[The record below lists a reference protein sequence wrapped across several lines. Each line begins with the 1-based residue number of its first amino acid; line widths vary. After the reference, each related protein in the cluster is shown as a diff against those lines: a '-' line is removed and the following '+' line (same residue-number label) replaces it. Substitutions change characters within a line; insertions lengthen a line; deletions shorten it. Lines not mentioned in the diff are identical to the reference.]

1 LVCSQDGRRAV
12 SVGFG
17 GEVRVWGFEE
27 GRWCAV
33 GGIDTS
39 VGVEGEEEGGEKRK
53 KVGEVW
59 AVALS
64 GEGRWMVATT
74 YDGRVGVWDLDRR
87 AEGEGKG
94 NDIGVK
100 VREMSTKG
108 SFGMCVDL
116 VGVSVLLVCYIV
128 GANLMFS

>member
-1 LVCSQDGRRAV
+1 MG
-12 SVGFG
+12 
-17 GEVRVWGFEE
+17 
-27 GRWCAV
+27 GRWLAEGDV
-33 GGIDTS
+33 D
-39 VGVEGEEEGGEKRK
+39 VDMGVEGEEEEGSAVEKGKRKK

-64 GEGRWMVATT
+64 QEGRFLVATT

-87 AEGEGKG
+87 AEGKEEGQG
-94 NDIGVK
+94 IGVK

-116 VGVSVLLVCYIV
+116 VGGSLFLACYVV
-128 GANLMFS
+128 GANLML